1 MIYGP
6 FNTYSLHLINMMN
19 VCLSTGPLPPVTEL
33 SIPCLDPLF
42 IIIVCIYSHSQKNT
56 HLNVPVGQQQVHDY
70 IRGEQLHTVEALLDA
85 AQLLAQVF
93 TAETLPGHPDL
104 MSD

>member
-1 MIYGP
+1 MTYGP
-6 FNTYSLHLINMMN
+6 FNIYSLHLINMIN
-19 VCLSTGPLPPVTEL
+19 VCLLTGPWPPVTEL
-33 SIPCLDPLF
+33 SIPCLDLLS
-42 IIIVCIYSHSQKNT
+42 IIVLGIYSHSQINT

-70 IRGEQLHTVEALLDA
+70 IRGEQLHSVQTLLDA

-93 TAETLPGHPDL
+93 AAETLPSHPDL